1 MNNNNQID
9 NNTLKNLKDEN
20 NNLKIQL
27 MSKENE
33 INNLKNQIN
42 NNIKVKPKYNLD
54 EVLVV
59 YFKPKD
65 GSFYEGIKCLA
76 TDRFFEIEERL
87 YQKYEELRN
96 TNNTFTANATP
107 ILRFKR
113 LNENKIKDGDVIQLF
128 KLE

>member
-1 MNNNNQID
+1 
-9 NNTLKNLKDEN
+9 
-20 NNLKIQL
+20 

-33 INNLKNQIN
+33 INNLKNQMNQIN
-42 NNIKVKPKYNLD
+42 NNIKDEPKYNFND
-54 EVLVV
+54 VLVV
-59 YFKPKD
+59 YFKPTD
-65 GSFYEGIKCLA
+65 GSFNQGIKCLA

-87 YQKYEELRN
+87 YQIYDELRD

>member
-1 MNNNNQID
+1 
-9 NNTLKNLKDEN
+9 
-20 NNLKIQL
+20 

-42 NNIKVKPKYNLD
+42 NNIKDKPKYNLD

-87 YQKYEELRN
+87 YQKYEELRS
-96 TNNTFTANATP
+96 TNNTFTVHAFP

-113 LNENKIKDGDVIQLF
+113 LNENNIKDGDVIQMF